1 VTGLGTTVP
10 CAGNADMLKDIT
22 AANTP
27 VQDAQLMNGGS
38 YKGTFQD
45 HVMTP
50 KDVEEEICS
59 RY

>member
-1 VTGLGTTVP
+1 
-10 CAGNADMLKDIT
+10 MLKDIT

-38 YKGTFQD
+38 YKGIFQD